1 MPLLD
6 LETHKSC
13 FSVQSSETEN
23 SPRLQKRKQTQT
35 GSVSLTITREQVA
48 GSGMTR
54 NSVF

>member
-23 SPRLQKRKQTQT
+23 SRLQKRKQTQT